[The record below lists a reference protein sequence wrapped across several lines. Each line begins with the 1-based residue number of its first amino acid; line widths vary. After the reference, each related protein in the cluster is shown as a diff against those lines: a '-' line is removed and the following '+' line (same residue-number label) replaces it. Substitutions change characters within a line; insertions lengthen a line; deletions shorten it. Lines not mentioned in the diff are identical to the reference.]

1 MYLRP
6 GFFECPLLLLRLL
19 VRDELG
25 GILVD
30 GLLVAGPP
38 GTVAEAVVGP
48 LAGGP
53 KLFAL
58 RCALLQLA
66 AGYLLTDEEVGILPS
81 LGLLRECAQ
90 EVLILGDV
98 GENSQLL
105 GAVVSLDYAP
115 ALRSLDARPK
125 RGILE
130 ALDVPGLGDVLEGR
144 PRVGAAPGD
153 LGEEFH
159 VRVEA
164 PVLVVEVQPAARVAL
179 HIGELEVLIKSL
191 GEEGTGILL
200 EVRQARVLAQVREGR
215 AGHEGIILLG
225 EGKQGLLT
233 TTA

>member
-30 GLLVAGPP
+30 GLLVAGPARP
-38 GTVAEAVVGP
+38 VGEAVIGP

-66 AGYLLTDEEVGILPS
+66 TSDLLADEEVGVLPS
-81 LGLLRECAQ
+81 LSLLRECAQ

-105 GAVVSLDYAP
+105 CAVVSLDYAP
-115 ALRSLDARPK
+115 ALRSPDARSK
-125 RGILE
+125 RGVLE

-159 VRVEA
+159 VRVES
-164 PVLVVEVQPAARVAL
+164 PVLVVEVQPTARVAL
-179 HIGELEVLIKSL
+179 HVGELEVLIESL
-191 GEEGTGILL
+191 EEQGAGILL
-200 EVRQARVLAQVREGR
+200 EVGQARVFAQVREGR
-215 AGHEGIILLG
+215 ASHR
-225 EGKQGLLT
+225 QGPQCTL
-233 TTA
+233 APYMVA